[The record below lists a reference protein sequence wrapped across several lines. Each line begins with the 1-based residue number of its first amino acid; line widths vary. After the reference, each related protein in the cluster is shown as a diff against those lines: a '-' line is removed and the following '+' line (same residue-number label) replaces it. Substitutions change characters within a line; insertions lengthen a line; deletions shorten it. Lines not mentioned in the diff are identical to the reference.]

1 MNKVQVSM
9 QLIRKRIQ
17 YGDHALE
24 GFPSERDLAEE
35 TGLSRVTIRAALQ
48 QLVKEKVLKRESNGR
63 LTVAAQHRTAG
74 TRPVIGFV
82 TPCHFSPDY
91 EIWKRGLDGALEG
104 CDVTLRPVS
113 YAHWGESALSDALAG
128 FDGMFFIPPS
138 EKIPAWLATKMR
150 NSRCRVAV
158 LDENEVDA
166 GLLSVVMFPARMEL
180 KLFEH
185 LVSLGHRRIDCVN
198 TQSEDE
204 VIKDR
209 IAQWREFLGKHKLSG
224 QLRALT
230 IHRSMEAGY
239 SLIRDVLREGRPLG
253 TALFCTTSPAAIGA
267 MRAIHE
273 ATLEI
278 GRDVSVCTVND
289 EGMAPYLL
297 KTLTSLESPSRA
309 RYLRPVVEW
318 MLSGKKWE
326 GSLLIQPKDLSIYVG
341 ESTGPAPRH
350 DKVVVAG

>member
-1 MNKVQVSM
+1 M
-9 QLIRKRIQ
+9 
-17 YGDHALE
+17 
-24 GFPSERDLAEE
+24 
-35 TGLSRVTIRAALQ
+35 SRVTIRAALQ

-63 LTVAAQHRTAG
+63 LTVAEQHRAAG

-138 EKIPAWLATKMR
+138 EKIPSWLSTKMKS
-150 NSRCRVAV
+150 SRCRVAV

-166 GLLSVVMFPARMEL
+166 GLLSVVMFPARMER

-209 IAQWREFLGKHKLSG
+209 IAHWREYLAKNGLSG
-224 QLRALT
+224 QLRSLT

-253 TALFCTTSPAAIGA
+253 TALFCTTGPAAIGV
-267 MRAIHE
+267 MRALHE
-273 ATLEI
+273 AKLEI
-278 GRDVSVCTVND
+278 GKDVSVCTVND
-289 EGMAPYLL
+289 EGIGPYLL
-297 KTLTSLESPSRA
+297 KTLTSIESPSRA

-318 MLSGKKWE
+318 MLSGKKWQGE
-326 GSLLIQPKDLSIYVG
+326 LLIQPKEMSLYAG
-341 ESTGPAPRH
+341 ESTGPAPKL
-350 DKVVVAG
+350 DKVVLAQ